1 MSLGVYVLGALDRE
15 EAAAVEA
22 HLDVC
27 PECAQ
32 EMAELS
38 GLPTMLGRVSAGDI
52 TLAARPPRAVL
63 DRLLAASAK
72 RQKRSRLLLS
82 LAASIVV
89 VAVGG
94 AVLSATLSSNSNSET
109 SAAGAAP
116 EAVSSAAADQRG
128 PVARKDVPDVASFAP
143 EVPASIPP
151 EVMTSSAP
159 EILSEPQDDPIRF
172 EGQAGKVRLTLGLIA
187 EAGGT
192 RVDIELS
199 GVPIGTA
206 CRLVAVDRRGTVSP
220 VSSWTVKKADYK
232 GGKAHLPP
240 GSSEYQIDQ
249 IDRFELLTR
258 SGEQIVTVPIPQ
270 ESMPQTPAS

>member
-1 MSLGVYVLGALDRE
+1 MTCEEVRLSLGVYVLGALDPE

-72 RQKRSRLLLS
+72 RHKRSRLLLS

-94 AVLSATLSSNSNSET
+94 AVLSTTLNSSPET
-109 SAAGAAP
+109 SSAAGAAP
-116 EAVSSAAADQRG
+116 EAAARSLAPQDDALASK
-128 PVARKDVPDVASFAP
+128 VAPDASLAPDV
-143 EVPASIPP
+143 
-151 EVMTSSAP
+151 MSSP
-159 EILSEPQDDPIRF
+159 EILSLPQDDPIRF
-172 EGQAGKVRLTLGLIA
+172 EGRAGKVRLTLGLVAA
-187 EAGGT
+187 EGGT
-192 RVDIELS
+192 RVEIELA

-220 VSSWTVKKADYK
+220 VSSWTVKKADYR

-240 GSSEYQIDQ
+240 GSSEYQIEQ
-249 IDRFELLTR
+249 IDRFELITR
-258 SGEQIVTVPIPQ
+258 SGELIVAVPIPQ
-270 ESMPQTPAS
+270 DGVPTPAS

>member
-1 MSLGVYVLGALDRE
+1 MTCEEVRLSLGVYVLGALDPE
-15 EAAAVEA
+15 EAAVVEA

-72 RQKRSRLLLS
+72 RHKRSRLLLS

-94 AVLSATLSSNSNSET
+94 AVLSTTLNSSSET
-109 SAAGAAP
+109 SSAAGAAP
-116 EAVSSAAADQRG
+116 EAVRSLAPQDDTIASK
-128 PVARKDVPDVASFAP
+128 VAPDASVAP
-143 EVPASIPP
+143 ET
-151 EVMTSSAP
+151 MSSP
-159 EILSEPQDDPIRF
+159 EILSQPAGDPIRF
-172 EGQAGKVRLTLGLIA
+172 EGRSGKVRLTLGLVAA
-187 EAGGT
+187 EGGT
-192 RVDIELS
+192 RVEIELA
-199 GVPIGTA
+199 GVPIGTG
-206 CRLVAVDRRGTVSP
+206 CRLIAVDLRGSASP
-220 VSSWTVKKADYK
+220 VSSWTVKKADYR

-249 IDRFELLTR
+249 IDRFELITR
-258 SGEQIVTVPIPQ
+258 NGQRIVAVPIPQ
-270 ESMPQTPAS
+270 DGVPTPAS